1 MKGGFGCSPCCGPTC
16 EQCARTCTEPHSG
29 DAFEVVY
36 TRLFEG
42 VEAGNPS
49 DGYLNATGDSDSSD
63 PYNGMDGTGPW
74 FQQVGG
80 GFSDGGSIGGGTRF
94 PCTYRFSFWRS
105 SYTLGV
111 GTIPPASTA
120 LTMNKITVN
129 VSYGAV
135 VFPDGR
141 VFTSADGPV
150 ELASIPLV
158 SGGAS
163 ATDPRMNDGTVSFAL
178 QCQNVE
184 TQFSVQARIEWNT
197 QKRQHVLYGI
207 VRECYEYPPNPCESL
222 CGGAGKPTTL
232 YVTLTSLSFSNA
244 RYIYAGDGTSP
255 GAADTVYT
263 PAIISDW
270 QSLLTSAVATSRVIN
285 LCHQWQE
292 CLDPSGGLCSP
303 CVGVAYKDNQYGYGG
318 LTGVGAGYLS
328 NLSVFLMSQVN
339 YLSPGVLGGCNEWV
353 LIVFTLG
360 DFDPC
365 SPFDQS
371 GSATGSARIT
381 SNTSGYGGITFD
393 ASCNWQVTS

>member
-1 MKGGFGCSPCCGPTC
+1 MLLGGKGGCQQCTCVPCDACT
-16 EQCARTCTEPHSG
+16 RTCQNPYTGTE
-29 DAFEVVY
+29 FEAVY
-36 TRLFEG
+36 TRKFEG
-42 VEAGNPS
+42 AEAGNPS

-74 FQQVGG
+74 FQQVSGA
-80 GFSDGGSIGGGTRF
+80 FSDGGSSSGGTRF

-163 ATDPRMNDGTVSFAL
+163 AVDPRTFDGTVSFAL

-184 TQFSVQARIEWNT
+184 TQFSVQARIEWAT

-207 VRECYEYPPNPCESL
+207 VRECYEDDTGGGPCATFCDGSPPNEVLYLTISNYTGPELASGSPNGTYVLERVPNYCEVYEGGWQWG
-222 CGGAGKPTTL
+222 CGQLLNGYMGGDNDTHA
-232 YVTLTSLSFSNA
+232 SRN
-244 RYIYAGDGTSP
+244 YIYAASK
-255 GAADTVYT
+255 
-263 PAIISDW
+263 
-270 QSLLTSAVATSRVIN
+270 QVIN
-285 LCHQWQE
+285 GE
-292 CLDPSGGLCSP
+292 CKILILDTNIENSASANASYCGS
-303 CVGVAYKDNQYGYGG
+303 
-318 LTGVGAGYLS
+318 
-328 NLSVFLMSQVN
+328 
-339 YLSPGVLGGCNEWV
+339 GVLGSGTNGIIYFHTRLFGALPED
-353 LIVFTLG
+353 IV
-360 DFDPC
+360 
-365 SPFDQS
+365 S
-371 GSATGSARIT
+371 GS
-381 SNTSGYGGITFD
+381 FD
-393 ASCNWQVTS
+393 WEIST